1 VTFGPKVVTDD
12 LALDADLRFEPFPA
26 KGAKLSDILG
36 GVTGELS
43 VAGNLSDEVAVSH
56 VITPGVS
63 TIGAGTIKAK
73 LELKKGIVQAGS
85 EYSLESDAFHLWVMG
100 LDASGSATVSGKAV
114 KEKGEHVTRMHVDFG
129 KFQFVDP
136 ADGSVDISGKDIALD
151 AEWNG
156 LSIAGT
162 VPASLV
168 ALDLPTAAIHDVRI
182 FNVLIPEAA
191 NLAFDS
197 GTGQVTS
204 KLQIKDRVATG
215 TIDLVADEI
224 ALETHD
230 TPLTGGLE
238 VHLNLAE
245 GDLPTKRFDLAGT
258 TLIVDKIVN
267 TTLSDKKQE
276 KLDPWFVKVGIGQGT
291 ITFGRPLTVDASV
304 MIDMYDTRP
313 IMGLLKKLDA
323 GPGWLG
329 LAPTIKNVNGALNVN
344 LGKGY
349 FAFDDLVMTG
359 DGFESMGWMDARN
372 KKSNG
377 RLFIRFKSV
386 MAGVSFD
393 EGKSKIQLSKPRKWF
408 EEQPT
413 GPEADTSPPEMAPE
427 NPDPAGS
434 DE

>member
-1 VTFGPKVVTDD
+1 
-12 LALDADLRFEPFPA
+12 
-26 KGAKLSDILG
+26 
-36 GVTGELS
+36 
-43 VAGNLSDEVAVSH
+43 
-56 VITPGVS
+56 
-63 TIGAGTIKAK
+63 
-73 LELKKGIVQAGS
+73 
-85 EYSLESDAFHLWVMG
+85 
-100 LDASGSATVSGKAV
+100 
-114 KEKGEHVTRMHVDFG
+114 
-129 KFQFVDP
+129 
-136 ADGSVDISGKDIALD
+136 
-151 AEWNG
+151 
-156 LSIAGT
+156 